1 MKTLAVVIGVVVIVV
16 LLVGSGALGG
26 AICIDSVG
34 CLYSSDGSVSID
46 NRESVTV
53 STGRP

>member
-1 MKTLAVVIGVVVIVV
+1 MRTLAVVIGVVVILV
-16 LLVGSGALGG
+16 LLVSSGALGG
-26 AICIDSVG
+26 AICVDSVG
-34 CLYSSDGSVSID
+34 CLYSSDGSISID